1 VREDVTEQV
10 EQMKK
15 DWDEKKR
22 KMAGERKQKTPTH
35 TVVEAAHS
43 H

>member
-1 VREDVTEQV
+1 
-10 EQMKK
+10 MKK

-22 KMAGERKQKTPTH
+22 KMAEEYKKKVSSLASVDVAQ
-35 TVVEAAHS
+35 S